1 MFILRAILIA
11 CAVILFFCFKVLFF
25 GKKKSVSRPKPNS
38 YPNQIKTEKAR
49 GVVKQNPQFEEKQE
63 KLFSYLDSLK
73 AEEQKEE
80 EKKPSS
86 DLSKTIKTIPRS
98 YSSTLPGFERTQR
111 RKPSSYSDLLNTE
124 EWRNKRLKIIKRDN
138 CRCVY
143 CGNRFNLHVHHKYYS
158 AYPNGVL
165 VDPWNYPDDAL
176 ITLCSYCHQ
185 RVHARKK
192 IKVYHRRYTDNY

>member
-11 CAVILFFCFKVLFF
+11 CAVILFFYFKVLFF

-38 YPNQIKTEKAR
+38 YPDQTKTEKA
-49 GVVKQNPQFEEKQE
+49 GAEVKQNPQFEEKQE

-86 DLSKTIKTIPRS
+86 DLSKTIKTTPRS

-111 RKPSSYSDLLNTE
+111 RKPSSYPDLLNTE

-185 RVHARKK
+185 RVHTRKK

>member
-11 CAVILFFCFKVLFF
+11 CAVILLFCFKVLFF

-38 YPNQIKTEKAR
+38 YPDQTKTEKVR
-49 GVVKQNPQFEEKQE
+49 VGEG
-63 KLFSYLDSLK
+63 
-73 AEEQKEE
+73 
-80 EKKPSS
+80 
-86 DLSKTIKTIPRS
+86 KTIPHS
-98 YSSTLPGFERTQR
+98 YSTTLPGFERIQQ

-138 CRCVY
+138 CRCIY
-143 CGNRFNLHVHHKYYS
+143 CSNRFHLHVHHKYYS

-176 ITLCSYCHQ
+176 ITLCAYCHQ

-192 IKVYHRRYTDNY
+192 IKVYYRRYTDNY

>member
-25 GKKKSVSRPKPNS
+25 GKKKSVSCPKPNS
-38 YPNQIKTEKAR
+38 YLNQTKT
-49 GVVKQNPQFEEKQE
+49 
-63 KLFSYLDSLK
+63 
-73 AEEQKEE
+73 EEQKEE
-80 EKKPSS
+80 KKEEKEKPRSNLLKPEEQKEEKKKPSS
-86 DLSKTIKTIPRS
+86 GLSKTIPRS
-98 YSSTLPGFERTQR
+98 YSNTLPGFERTQR
-111 RKPSSYSDLLNTE
+111 RKPISYSDLLNTE

-138 CRCVY
+138 CRCIY
-143 CGNRFNLHVHHKYYS
+143 CGNRFHLHVHHKYYS